1 MLVIRAMPNNYLI
14 SCSTG
19 NVIAACS
26 LFLLVIRIIFCLSLI
41 SYDTNGKGIASGR
54 LQICTEISMHHT
66 TREEMISY
74 LNLCNPFLLWTDTV
88 NDIQLYKILLEL
100 NNIAFDCLGLMPM
113 LSLKIAY
120 QSEKGL

>member
-1 MLVIRAMPNNYLI
+1 MPNNYLI

-54 LQICTEISMHHT
+54 LQICTEISMHRT

-74 LNLCNPFLLWTDTV
+74 LNLCNPFLWTDTV
-88 NDIQLYKILLEL
+88 NDIQVYKILLEL

-113 LSLKIAY
+113 LSLNIAY
-120 QSEKGL
+120 QSEKGLLRN